1 MKTFSLRNLLS
12 LGSLLGASLA
22 LLPAIESPAAAYNGC
37 AGSDC
42 IGYDLSTQDSCNE
55 VTESA
60 SSEAR
65 WVRGLSRDVD
75 QAIKG
80 GRIVAYKI
88 QWFNGNWSG
97 WFVPGINDIDTKF
110 NSGPNT
116 LRRMWSYFYDHNHS
130 YVICTKVPGGY

>member
-1 MKTFSLRNLLS
+1 MKTFHLHNLFSLS
-12 LGSLLGASLA
+12 SLLGVSLA
-22 LLPAIESPAAAYNGC
+22 LLSAIEAPAAAYNGC
-37 AGSDC
+37 SGSDC

-65 WVRGLSRDVD
+65 WVHGLSRDVD

-97 WFVPGINDIDTKF
+97 WFVPGINDIDVKF
-110 NSGPNT
+110 NLGPST

-130 YVICTKVPGGY
+130 YVICTKTPGGY